1 MMYYVTVFWA
11 GITNLGKCKKRERQ
25 CTTMDRA
32 AQSRSRQ
39 MEGKSLKDPDISKD
53 KLCDILEKI
62 LECGIQCDQP
72 VSCVERK
79 DAEIRN
85 QIATFWHSYGNVLN
99 TTHF

>member
-1 MMYYVTVFWA
+1 
-11 GITNLGKCKKRERQ
+11 
-25 CTTMDRA
+25 MDRA